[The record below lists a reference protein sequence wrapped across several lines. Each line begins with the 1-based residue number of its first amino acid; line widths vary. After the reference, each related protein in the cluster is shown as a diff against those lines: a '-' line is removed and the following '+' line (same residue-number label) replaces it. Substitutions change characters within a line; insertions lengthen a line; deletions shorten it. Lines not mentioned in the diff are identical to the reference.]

1 MNRSIW
7 VAFIMKHIADGIKG
21 LGIKSFGEEK
31 LCVFIYSLATLD
43 KILRE
48 AVKSGVACIGCKC
61 GQCLMFF

>member
-21 LGIKSFGEEK
+21 LGIKSFDEEK

-61 GQCLMFF
+61 GQCLKM